1 MIASAHW
8 CIIFEAEMPFVQSS
22 INQSDKSFKIALQ
35 SKRKP
40 NDPCRETLKQK
51 EIQNNKETDIQI
63 WIEIEVEIEWQHR
76 SFLNLSLHLVGM
88 SSLGSQCGTKKTPS
102 TMNN

>member
-1 MIASAHW
+1 MRASAHW

-22 INQSDKSFKIALQ
+22 INQSDKSLKIALQ

-51 EIQNNKETDIQI
+51 EIQNNKETYIQI
-63 WIEIEVEIEWQHR
+63 WIEIEVEIEWQPD
-76 SFLNLSLHLVGM
+76 FFFICILVGM
-88 SSLGSQCGTKKTPS
+88 CSLGSQCGTKKTPS